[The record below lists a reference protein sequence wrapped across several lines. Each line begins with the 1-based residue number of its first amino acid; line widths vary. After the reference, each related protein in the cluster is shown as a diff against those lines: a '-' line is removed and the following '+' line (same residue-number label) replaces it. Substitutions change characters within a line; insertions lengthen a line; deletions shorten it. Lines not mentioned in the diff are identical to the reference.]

1 MSTKSYLQFQMMA
14 AMMSMGS
21 SHSFGDKDGL
31 SAEDAE
37 GLRLKRERKAKAA
50 EVKQNLA
57 KGLKKFV
64 YGSNVIWAMNEK
76 NADRKAKN
84 KGYL

>member
-1 MSTKSYLQFQMMA
+1 MSTKSFLQFQMMT

-37 GLRLKRERKAKAA
+37 DLRLERERKAKAA
-50 EVKQNLA
+50 EIEQNLA
-57 KGLKKFV
+57 KGLKKFI
-64 YGSNVIWAMNEK
+64 YGSNVIWARDEK